1 MFYLLLLIVKDHVL
15 SYDEMVNK
23 YEAFVGSK
31 ATHYGDLLKPNPDL

>member
-1 MFYLLLLIVKDHVL
+1 ML

-31 ATHYGDLLKPNPDL
+31 ATHYGEILRPNPDL